1 MTMLETF
8 VKPMHRE
15 GIRFVAI
22 FAAIT
27 VVLFFLWEP
36 LGWIGVILTI
46 WCYYFFRD
54 PKRATPLRVHPRR
67 YCNTK
72 PTVTTH
78 RRRQRV
84 EASTQPARS
93 QALQRTAQYAIL
105 LPIHGRSICP

>member
-54 PKRATPLRVHPRR
+54 PKRATPLREGLLVSPADGVISLIEPAVPPAELGMGPEAL
-67 YCNTK
+67 T
-72 PTVTTH
+72 
-78 RRRQRV
+78 RV
-84 EASTQPARS
+84 
-93 QALQRTAQYAIL
+93 
-105 LPIHGRSICP
+105 